1 MINRIF
7 TLFKIARKLAKSD
20 ALKILSKHYDIPFI
34 IKFLSGILSI
44 SFSKE
49 DDVNK
54 SLNDKQQLCKSIE
67 SMGPTFIKLGQ
78 FLATR
83 PDIIGEELSVQLE
96 KLQDKLPA
104 FENSIAKKII
114 EKSLGET
121 TNRSITNLSEP
132 IAAASIAQVHKAQI
146 DDSGVIKDVAI
157 KILRPNIK
165 KTFNDEIDALML
177 LAYFI
182 ENTLKKT
189 KRLRLVEVVYLLKEI
204 TNHEMDLRFEAA
216 AANEYAENTKNDLG
230 FNVPKIY
237 WSFTSDEVLTLD
249 WIDGISIREKNLMEK
264 KNIQVNEIAS
274 NIIQH
279 FLRQAVRDGFFL
291 FVLFGAL
298 LETAGGG
305 QYFLDLAFAMVG
317 KMRGGPA
324 KAAILGS
331 GMTGMISGS
340 SVANTV
346 TTGTFTIPI
355 MKKTGF
361 SKEKAGAIEVSSS
374 VNGQIMPPVMG
385 AAAFVMASFIGVTYF
400 EVVKHAFLPAV
411 ISYIAL
417 FYISHLE
424 ALKLNLKG
432 MTEED
437 VPNLRK
443 TFLSGL
449 HFLIPIF
456 VLIYLLTYLRL
467 TASYSI
473 FYATIALISVNFLN
487 KIYRSNENGGL
498 TSSLKLW
505 FNQTVVGFQKG
516 AINMVAVGIAI
527 ATAGVIVGSVASTG
541 LSTNLII
548 VIESIAKDN
557 VIILILL
564 TILLCLLLGMGL
576 PTTAN
581 YVVVAS
587 LMSMV
592 LVDVGNAS
600 GYIFPLIA
608 VHLFVFYFGLMADV
622 TPPVGLASYAAA
634 GISGGDPLKT
644 GIQAFWYSLRTGI
657 LPIVFLFNH
666 ELLLMGIENLFHAIV
681 VILTSLTGI
690 LVFTS
695 ATQGWFF
702 NKLRWYEIIVFLLV
716 SLSLLSPGFV
726 LNKFYP
732 KYDFQDLRNSN
743 KLLFEP
749 EKEIHIKVTRYSEY
763 GERYKLFVIEK
774 NIFDKKF
781 NLKDYG
787 IDIVEKNNQIM
798 VDNLKWNGAAKKAG
812 FEMDDVLN
820 ELKVENL
827 DRPNKSLV
835 YPFAFILLIV
845 FGYLNYKRK

>member
-1 MINRIF
+1 MNHE
-7 TLFKIARKLAKSD
+7 TNSKVENKISEDLSPTKKLTGLH
-20 ALKILSKHYDIPFI
+20 LKIVLTIAIIWSLFQLWYASPFP
-34 IKFLSGILSI
+34 FW
-44 SFSKE
+44 F
-49 DDVNK
+49 N
-54 SLNDKQQLCKSIE
+54 
-67 SMGPTFIKLGQ
+67 
-78 FLATR
+78 
-83 PDIIGEELSVQLE
+83 IGMF
-96 KLQDKLPA
+96 KGLPA
-104 FENSIAKKII
+104 RAIHLGFALSLAFLIFPISRSKKISI
-114 EKSLGET
+114 IDVFISLVAAFCCLYIYFFYDQLVDRGGVLLNISLGENINIPIELIIGICGILILLEAT
-121 TNRSITNLSEP
+121 RRVIGIPLVIIAVCFLLFSFFGKYAPEIISHGGLS
-132 IAAASIAQVHKAQI
+132 
-146 DDSGVIKDVAI
+146 
-157 KILRPNIK
+157 L
-165 KTFNDEIDALML
+165 
-177 LAYFI
+177 
-182 ENTLKKT
+182 
-189 KRLRLVEVVYLLKEI
+189 KRLVGFQWF
-204 TNHEMDLRFEAA
+204 DQEAI
-216 AANEYAENTKNDLG
+216 
-230 FNVPKIY
+230 F
-237 WSFTSDEVLTLD
+237 
-249 WIDGISIREKNLMEK
+249 GIPIGVSVDFI
-264 KNIQVNEIAS
+264 
-274 NIIQH
+274 
-279 FLRQAVRDGFFL
+279 FL

-331 GMTGMISGS
+331 GMTGLISGS

-400 EVVKHAFLPAV
+400 EVVKHAFLPAI

-432 MTEED
+432 MDEKD
-437 VPNLRK
+437 VPILKK

-456 VLIYLLTYLRL
+456 VLIYLLVYLRL

-473 FYATIALISVNFLN
+473 FYATLALIFVNLIN
-487 KIYRSNENGGL
+487 KIIKSSKNGNYKDA
-498 TSSLKLW
+498 LKIW

-527 ATAGVIVGSVASTG
+527 ATAGVIVGAVGSTG

-548 VIESIAKDN
+548 VIESVAKDN
-557 VIILILL
+557 VIILIFL
-564 TILLCLLLGMGL
+564 TIILCLLLGMGL

-644 GIQAFWYSLRTGI
+644 GVQAFWYSLRTGI

-666 ELLLMGIENLFHAIV
+666 ELLLIGIENIWHALL
-681 VILTSLTGI
+681 VISTSLLGI
-690 LVFTS
+690 LVFTA
-695 ATQGWFF
+695 ATQRWMF
-702 NKLRWYEIIVFLLV
+702 NKLKWFEIIIFLIV
-716 SLSLLSPGFV
+716 SISLLSPEFV

-732 KYDFQDLRNSN
+732 KYNYKDLT
-743 KLLFEP
+743 KIHTLKFDP
-749 EKEIHIKVTRYSEY
+749 KKEAHIKVTRLSEY
-763 GERYKLFVIEK
+763 GERYKLFVIKK
-774 NIFDKKF
+774 NSFEKKF
-781 NLKDYG
+781 DLEEYGVNLIKQDNK
-787 IDIVEKNNQIM
+787 IV
-798 VDNLKWNGAAKKAG
+798 VDTLKWNGKAKKAG
-812 FEMDDVLN
+812 LETGDYITEF
-820 ELKVENL
+820 KIENL
-827 DRPNKSLV
+827 DRPRKALV
-835 YPFAFILLIV
+835 YPVAILFLII
-845 FGYLNYKRK
+845 FGYFNYRRKN